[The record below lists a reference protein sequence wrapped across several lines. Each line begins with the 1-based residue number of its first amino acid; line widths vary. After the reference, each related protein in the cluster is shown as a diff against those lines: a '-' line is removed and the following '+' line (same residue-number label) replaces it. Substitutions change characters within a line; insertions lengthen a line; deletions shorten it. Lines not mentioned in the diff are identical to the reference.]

1 MQIRPLD
8 LQRIEKR
15 LGRMTSRGRVT
26 RAQALEI
33 LAEDYDELALV
44 RASWGDRLG
53 SKRARLLAS
62 HLRVLSDKSV
72 IQ

>member
-26 RAQALEI
+26 RSQALEI
-33 LAEDYDELALV
+33 LAEDQDELALV

-53 SKRARLLAS
+53 SKRARALAS
-62 HLRVLSDKSV
+62 YLRVLADKSM